1 MTRAWKIQWFG
12 FSVSVGIIL
21 GVLITNLLIPS
32 LTLTV
37 HHPTLETVAAA
48 TPGNLIKYVALKKST
63 HVPIDSMYYT
73 ASLGHF
79 IPSLLPGEVE
89 LVPPPRHVWNR
100 DSVSVR
106 LEVVK

>member
-1 MTRAWKIQWFG
+1 MTRFNKI
-12 FSVSVGIIL
+12 GIIVALLL
-21 GVLITNLLIPS
+21 GAFIAGNIYEAHYLTS
-32 LTLTV
+32 RTLTV

-48 TPGNLIKYVALKKST
+48 TRGNIIKYVALKKST

-79 IPSLLPGEVE
+79 MPSLLPGEVE
-89 LVPPPRHVWNR
+89 LVPPPRHVWNK

>member
-1 MTRAWKIQWFG
+1 MTRGSLIAIFIIG
-12 FSVSVGIIL
+12 FSACVIW
-21 GVLITNLLIPS
+21 VLHVVTLPPAP
-32 LTLTV
+32 TLTV

-48 TPGNLIKYVALKKST
+48 TRGNIIKYVALKKGT
-63 HVPIDSMYYT
+63 HVPVDSMYYT

-89 LVPPPRHVWNR
+89 LVPPPRTLWHP
-100 DSVSVR
+100 DSCSVR